1 MTTGSTLQRS
11 LGMWAI
17 VALGLGYMTP
27 TVVFDTFGIVSER
40 THGTVPPAYLIAL
53 VVMLFTAI
61 SYGKMVRVFPSAGSA
76 YTYTR
81 RTMHPAAG
89 FLVGWAALL
98 DYLLLPL
105 VNALIIR
112 QYLES
117 LFPAVPAWAWVFAY
131 VGCVTAVNAWSMRS
145 TARLNTALVLFAA
158 GMVVLFL
165 ALTAVQLVGGL
176 GQGTVFTLEPLWN
189 EGTQLAA
196 LLAGSTIVAFSFI
209 GFDAVTMYTEEAR
222 DTRTVPRA
230 ILLTVLIGGVLYFV
244 GSWFTQAAFPAGATF
259 AQPDNTTPEL
269 GLLVGGPVFQA
280 LFLAGAFGATAASG
294 LASHASVARLLHVM
308 GRNGVLPAKRLFSHV
323 HPRTRTPVHTVVFV
337 GAVSLLAV
345 APSLEL
351 IASVIN
357 FGALIAFTFVNLA
370 VLAHYAVRQRR
381 VHSAPEV
388 LRYVVVPL
396 TGAALTGVLWY
407 FLSADA
413 LIAGL
418 VWTALGFVYLV
429 VLTRGFRQPL
439 EAPDLDEEPESSS
452 TAPEPEAPDQRVP
465 HW

>member
-81 RTMHPAAG
+81 KTMHPAVG

-117 LFPAVPAWAWVFAY
+117 LFPGVPALVWVLGY

-145 TARLNTALVLFAA
+145 TARLNTALVLFAT
-158 GMVVLFL
+158 GMVVIFL
-165 ALTAVQLVGGL
+165 VLTAVQLAGGL
-176 GQGTVFTLEPLWN
+176 GQGTVFTFEPLWN
-189 EGTQLAA
+189 EGTHLAA

-230 ILLTVLIGGVLYFV
+230 ILLTVLMGGVLYFV
-244 GSWFTQAAFPAGATF
+244 GSWFTQAAFPADATF

-308 GRNGVLPAKRLFSHV
+308 GRNGVLPAKWLFSHV
-323 HPRTRTPVHTVVFV
+323 HPRTRTPMYTVVFV

-381 VHSAPEV
+381 VHTPSDV
-388 LRYVVVPL
+388 LRYVVMPL
-396 TGAALTGVLWY
+396 IGAALTGVLWY

-418 VWTALGFVYLV
+418 VWTAFGLVYLV

-439 EAPDLDEEPESSS
+439 EAPDLDEEPGSSS
-452 TAPEPEAPDQRVP
+452 ASAPGDPDQRVP
-465 HW
+465 H